1 MLTQLNLKNFVIVE
15 QLTLELN
22 NGMTALTGETGA
34 GKSIL
39 IDALDLA
46 LGSRGNSNIIR
57 HGSERAEISAIFNLA
72 TIPAAQKWL
81 TEQDFTTQDNE
92 ILIRRTINKDGRSRH
107 FINGDP
113 CTQQQMRSFGEL
125 LLNIHGQ
132 HEHQHLSQPH
142 KQREMLDNY
151 AQHHKLLQQVREHY
165 QQAHHIKQQLE
176 KLQLDDSEQTA
187 KLELLQ
193 YQVKELQDLE
203 LAENELAELETEHK
217 QLAYAE
223 QLRESVQLALNA
235 LDDNNSQAALGLIN
249 TAENAIKNIIYLAP
263 QLTSSVELLSSTA
276 IQLQEAH
283 NDLTHYIDNIEIN
296 PERLFTIE
304 QRLNQIHD
312 LARKHHV
319 EPELLPNIQQS
330 LEQKLVQLLH
340 ADEYKAEL
348 ELQLQAII
356 KQYHAVTTQLSKSRT
371 TVATK
376 LSQLVT
382 KNMQTLG
389 MEGGKF
395 SINLNPHPQNE
406 LHANG
411 AEKIEFMVAANP
423 GQPQQPLNKV
433 ASGGEMSRISLALQ
447 MITAQKDNTPT
458 LIFDEVDVGIGGA
471 TAEVVGKLLRQ
482 LGDKAQVL
490 CITHLPQVAA
500 QAQQH
505 LQVQKT
511 TKAKQ
516 TTATIHSLDQ
526 QLRIEEIARMLG
538 GVNITQQTLKHA
550 EEMLTKNCT

>member
-1 MLTQLNLKNFVIVE
+1 MLTQLSLKNFVIVE

-22 NGMTALTGETGA
+22 GGMTALTGETGA

-46 LGSRGNSNIIR
+46 LGSRGNINVIR
-57 HGSERAEISAIFNLA
+57 HRSERAEISAIFNLA

-81 TEQDFTTQDNE
+81 TEKDFTMQDNE
-92 ILIRRTINKDGRSRH
+92 VLIRRTINKDGRSRH

-132 HEHQHLSQPH
+132 HKHQYLLQQH
-142 KQREMLDNY
+142 KQREVLDSY
-151 AQHHKLLQQVREHY
+151 AQHHKLLQQVQAHY
-165 QQAHHIKQQLE
+165 QQARHIKQQLE
-176 KLQLDDSEQTA
+176 KLQFDGNEQTA

-193 YQVKELQDLE
+193 YQVKELQDLG
-203 LAENELAELETEHK
+203 LPENELVELEIEHK
-217 QLAYAE
+217 RLAHAE

-235 LDDNNSQAALGLIN
+235 LEDNNSQAALGLIN
-249 TAENAIKNIIYLAP
+249 TAENAVKNIINLAP

-319 EPELLPNIQQS
+319 EPEMLLDTQQS
-330 LEQKLVQLLH
+330 LEQKLTQLLH
-340 ADEYKAEL
+340 ADEYKVEL
-348 ELQLQAII
+348 ELQLQTII
-356 KQYHAVTTQLSKSRT
+356 KRYHVIATQLSKSRAT
-371 TVATK
+371 IATK

-395 SINLNPHPQNE
+395 SINLNPYPQNE
-406 LHANG
+406 LHADG
-411 AEKIEFMVAANP
+411 VEKIEFMVAANP

-471 TAEVVGKLLRQ
+471 TAEVVGKLLCQ

-516 TTATIHSLDQ
+516 TTATIISLDQ